1 MNRTLLAALAAVAL
15 AGCGGR
21 ERIVLLPDADGK
33 VGVIEVRTEAGT
45 TELREAYTVARV
57 EGKRA
62 VAEKTDAVAVAARYG
77 TVLEG
82 LPARPQRLTLYFEF
96 GSDRLTAQSRALV
109 PGIQNDLKRFAA
121 PEVVVSGHTDAI
133 GDPAYNDKLSLDR
146 ANRARDILVAAG
158 IPREQIQVVGRGA
171 REPLVAARPGVPEPR
186 NRRVEIK
193 LR

>member
-1 MNRTLLAALAAVAL
+1 MSKALLAALAAVAL

-45 TELREAYTVARV
+45 TELREAYAVARV

-62 VAEKTDAVAVAARYG
+62 VAEKTDAAAVAERYG

-96 GSDRLTAQSRALV
+96 GTDRLTAQSRALV
-109 PGIQNDLKRFAA
+109 PGIQSDLRRFAA

-133 GDPAYNDKLSLDR
+133 GDPAFNDKLSLDR

-158 IPREQIQVVGRGA
+158 IPRDQIQVVGRGA